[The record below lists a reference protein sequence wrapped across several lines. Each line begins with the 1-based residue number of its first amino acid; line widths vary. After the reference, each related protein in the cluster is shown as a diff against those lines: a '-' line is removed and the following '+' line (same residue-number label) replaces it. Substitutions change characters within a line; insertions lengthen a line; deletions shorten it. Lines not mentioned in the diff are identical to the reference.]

1 MLAPVQRNAVE
12 DTTRYPQDNGIGM
25 SAFGTAKTFM
35 RLAMHNSTTEYRQ
48 QVTCLCFPNSEQHIS
63 A

>member
-1 MLAPVQRNAVE
+1 MLAQVQRNAVE

-35 RLAMHNSTTEYRQ
+35 RLAMHNSTTE
-48 QVTCLCFPNSEQHIS
+48 
-63 A
+63 